1 MKTKLF
7 LGAGAA
13 AIALAGASF
22 EFGDLAPDSDAPF
35 VNPLAFAKSICG
47 DDPAAPAKRRQIF
60 MRIARAYAQESGV
73 PPADTAPARIG
84 DIAYSVTTTSNLA
97 QAHFNQ
103 GLAQI
108 WNFNHGAA
116 IESFLAAQAADPQCA
131 MCFWGEAFALGPNI
145 NAPMADEAVAP
156 AFAAIKKALALR
168 DKVSEKERD
177 LITALGYRYQ
187 EKAIAD
193 RSKLDNA
200 FADEM
205 DKVALKYPDDDFT
218 LTLAAEA
225 NMDTQPWD
233 YWMSDGRTEKGRTSR
248 TVSLIESVLARN
260 PAHPAAIHL
269 YIHITEATRD
279 PHRAAP
285 YAEKLAA
292 LTPGLGHLIHMP
304 SHTYYRIGRFKESI
318 DSNVAAVAAD
328 EAFLAANEGSLIY
341 KYGYYV
347 HNVHFVMTSAQM
359 AGDAETA
366 LAMAK
371 KLDERLPAEMAAAVP
386 FAQPIKAAPYFAMA
400 QFAEPQAILELPDP
414 GADLPYLQGLWRYA
428 RGEAHARMGDAEKAR
443 AEAAAITELMADSK
457 VTALEKFN
465 IPAPKILD
473 VARFTVLARAAAA
486 DGDFDAAVDAMGQAV
501 ALQEGLNY
509 TEPPYWY
516 YPAKQTLAAMVL
528 RTGDAERAEQ
538 LFIEALAEA
547 PNNGWV
553 LYGLSEAYKAQ
564 KDKNAAKYAAKYAAN
579 LFKDAWAG
587 DKKAIALDRL

>member
-1 MKTKLF
+1 MKAKLF
-7 LGAGAA
+7 LGTGAA
-13 AIALAGASF
+13 TIALVGAGI
-22 EFGDLAPDSDAPF
+22 EFGGQAPDDGAPF

-47 DDPAAPAKRRQIF
+47 DDPAAPAKRRQFF
-60 MRIARAYAQESGV
+60 MRIARAYANEGAAV
-73 PPADTAPARIG
+73 PTDAAPARIG

-116 IESFLAAQAADPQCA
+116 IDSFRAAQAADPQCA
-131 MCFWGEAFALGPNI
+131 MCFWGEALAYGPNI
-145 NAPMADEAVAP
+145 NAPMAEEAVAP
-156 AFAAIKKALALR
+156 AFAAVTQALALR
-168 DKVSEKERD
+168 DKVGEKERD

-187 EKAIAD
+187 QNPIAD

-200 FADEM
+200 FADAM
-205 DKVALKYPDDDFT
+205 DKAALKYPDDDFI

-225 NMDTQPWD
+225 NMDTQAWD

-260 PAHPAAIHL
+260 PSHPAAIHL

-279 PHRAAP
+279 PYRAAP
-285 YAEKLAA
+285 YADKLAA

-318 DSNVAAVAAD
+318 DANVAAVAAD
-328 EAFLAANEGSLIY
+328 EDFLASNEGSLMY
-341 KYGYYV
+341 RYGYYV

-371 KLDERLPAEMAAAVP
+371 KLDEKLPAEMAAAVP

-400 QFAEPQAILELPDP
+400 QFAEPQAILDLPDP

-428 RGEAHARMGDAEKAR
+428 RGEAYAKMGDVEMAR
-443 AEAAAITELMADSK
+443 GEAAAIAKLIAEADLK
-457 VTALEKFN
+457 PLEALN
-465 IPAPKILD
+465 IPATDILTI
-473 VARFTVLARAAAA
+473 ARLVVSARAAAA
-486 DGDFDAAVDAMGQAV
+486 DGALDDAVDAMAEAV
-501 ALQEGLNY
+501 ALQERLNY

-516 YPAKQTLAAMVL
+516 YPTKQTLAAMVL
-528 RTGDAERAEQ
+528 RKGDAERAEQ

-553 LYGLSEAYKAQ
+553 LFGLTEAYKTQ
-564 KDKNAAKYAAKYAAN
+564 KDKSGAKYASN
-579 LFKDAWAG
+579 LFQDAWAG